1 MKTTTEH
8 LEHTIEKY
16 GDTLF
21 RIAMVL
27 LANKHDAEDAV
38 QETFIR
44 LLKADPDFRD
54 KEHEKAWLI
63 KVITNQCRDV
73 QRFRARHPTYELDI
87 CSDYSL
93 ETEEDSILEALF
105 MLPDK
110 YKMPIYLHY
119 IEGYSIKEISGI
131 THCTQNAVKKQLQ
144 RGREVLRLEYEEA
157 NQ

>member
-1 MKTTTEH
+1 MNTTTEH
-8 LEHTIEKY
+8 VERAVELY

-44 LLKADPDFRD
+44 MIKADPAFRD
-54 KEHEKAWLI
+54 EEHEKAWLI
-63 KVITNQCRDV
+63 KVITNLCRDM

-87 CSDYSL
+87 CSEY
-93 ETEEDSILEALF
+93 TAKPEENSILDELY
-105 MLPDK
+105 MLPNK
-110 YKMPIYLHY
+110 YKVPIYLHY

-131 THCTQNAVKKQLQ
+131 THCSQSAVKKQLQ
-144 RGREVLRLEYEEA
+144 RGREVLRIEHEET
-157 NQ
+157 NH